1 VRCRYCIGFVIE
13 CYIQATE
20 SRGID
25 ANCKFFEIFRSLTML
40 RSKSLSEERIKRV
53 GGGRGRDRG
62 DGDGDGDGG
71 SSESGLRLVSAKR
84 LAGIAL
90 GKMYPKSGIFR
101 RRKGRTEK

>member
-1 VRCRYCIGFVIE
+1 
-13 CYIQATE
+13 
-20 SRGID
+20 
-25 ANCKFFEIFRSLTML
+25 ML

-62 DGDGDGDGG
+62 DGDGDGGP
-71 SSESGLRLVSAKR
+71 SESGLRLVSAKR